1 MKEKAQCQPQL
12 GDKHCVVLQDSLGG
26 LWTSTTKQTPA
37 KSDKGGEGGSP
48 FFGSPCLGHF

>member
-1 MKEKAQCQPQL
+1 MKEKVQCQPQL

-37 KSDKGGEGGSP
+37 KSEKGGEGGSP
-48 FFGSPCLGHF
+48 FF